1 MKADCIIKNAKIF
14 TADRERPQ
22 ASALAVKDGKFVYVG
37 DDAGLSEYEGEVRD
51 LGGSKQGALDF
62 MADFMTAEHE
72 GFSFNKPR
80 DVYFGGKKMT
90 IAGPAPRK

>member
-14 TADRERPQ
+14 TADRDHPQ
-22 ASALAVKDGKFVYVG
+22 ASALVVKDGKYVYVG
-37 DDAGLSEYEGEVRD
+37 DDAGLSEY
-51 LGGSKQGALDF
+51 
-62 MADFMTAEHE
+62 E

>member
-14 TADRERPQ
+14 TADRDHPQ
-22 ASALAVKDGKFVYVG
+22 ASALVVKDGKFVYVG

-51 LGGSKQGALDF
+51 LGSKQGALDF

-72 GFSFNKPR
+72 GVSSSKPR

-90 IAGPAPRK
+90 MAGPVPRK